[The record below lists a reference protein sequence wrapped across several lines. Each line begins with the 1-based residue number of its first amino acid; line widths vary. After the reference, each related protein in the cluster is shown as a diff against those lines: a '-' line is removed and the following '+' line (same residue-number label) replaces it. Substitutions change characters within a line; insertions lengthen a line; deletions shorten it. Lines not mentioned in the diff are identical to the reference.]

1 MHPPVPC
8 QSTKPWHW
16 RVSDMK
22 AQHVSFMLMF
32 KLPWQKRYSK
42 CLENTK
48 IFNPREPG
56 APVCAMVLKQSCLQG
71 IMRQKTGLWGGMMPP
86 QKEIMH

>member
-1 MHPPVPC
+1 
-8 QSTKPWHW
+8 
-16 RVSDMK
+16 MK
-22 AQHVSFMLMF
+22 AQHVSFMLMC

-56 APVCAMVLKQSCLQG
+56 APVCAMDGPEPKLL
-71 IMRQKTGLWGGMMPP
+71 TGNYAPKDWPLGRDDASTEGNHALRLNF
-86 QKEIMH
+86 IF

>member
-1 MHPPVPC
+1 
-8 QSTKPWHW
+8 
-16 RVSDMK
+16 MK

-48 IFNPREPG
+48 IFNPRLTRGSGMCHGPEAKLLAG
-56 APVCAMVLKQSCLQG
+56 NYAPKDWPLGRDDASTEGNHALRLNF
-71 IMRQKTGLWGGMMPP
+71 IF
-86 QKEIMH
+86 